1 MDIHTIYALVGF
13 LLAAYAVVGNDAV
26 QTLGTFIAS
35 NHKVFKWYWL
45 WLAATGVMIA
55 TLTYGWIIN
64 DGDIA
69 FGRLAKIPPV
79 DIQWYHAAAP
89 AILVLLTRI
98 GIPVSTTFLVLSTFA
113 STLVLEKML
122 VKSVI
127 GYGLAAIIAYTV
139 WMVISR
145 FMNEKYNM
153 VKKENR
159 AKWRTLQW
167 CATGFLWY
175 SWLSHDMANIAVFLP
190 RQLDPFM
197 FAGVLA
203 ILSGWLAFIFW
214 THGGKIQK
222 VVLEKSGTR
231 FMRSATIIDFVYALI
246 LIYFKQMNSIPMSTT
261 WVFVGLLT
269 GRELAIAT
277 TYRDTYKAG
286 YVFPLIGK
294 DFLKMMIGLA
304 VSVAMA
310 MSIHYILDPSMD
322 L

>member
-1 MDIHTIYALVGF
+1 MDIHVIYATIGF

-35 NHKVFKWYWL
+35 NVKIVKWYWL
-45 WLAATGVMIA
+45 WLAASLVLIV
-55 TLTYGWIIN
+55 TLSYGWATN
-64 DGDIA
+64 GGDIS
-69 FGRLAKIPPV
+69 FGRLEKIPPV
-79 DIQWYHAAAP
+79 QIQWYHAAAP
-89 AILVLLTRI
+89 LVLVLLTRI

-122 VKSVI
+122 VKSII
-127 GYGLAAIIAYTV
+127 GYGLSAIIAYTL
-139 WMVISR
+139 WLGISR
-145 FMNEKYNM
+145 LMNEKYNM

-159 AKWRTLQW
+159 LKWRILQW
-167 CATGFLWY
+167 GATGFLWY

-190 RQLDPFM
+190 RELPLWM
-197 FAGVLA
+197 LLAVITVLCAWLGV
-203 ILSGWLAFIFW
+203 IFYG
-214 THGGKIQK
+214 HGGKIQK

-231 FMRSATIIDFVYALI
+231 FVRSATIIDCIYALI

-277 TYRDTYKAG
+277 TYRATYKAG

-294 DFLKMMIGLA
+294 DFLKMMIGLG
-304 VSVAMA
+304 VSVALA
-310 MSIHYILDPSMD
+310 LSIHYILEPATT
-322 L
+322 